1 MNDRI
6 RPEVFARVLRLDDN
20 QRAELLE
27 ALGDDPISQET
38 LSQIL
43 DEMEIKERMARLTKG
58 RRPS

>member
-27 ALGDDPISQET
+27 ALGDDPISQEA